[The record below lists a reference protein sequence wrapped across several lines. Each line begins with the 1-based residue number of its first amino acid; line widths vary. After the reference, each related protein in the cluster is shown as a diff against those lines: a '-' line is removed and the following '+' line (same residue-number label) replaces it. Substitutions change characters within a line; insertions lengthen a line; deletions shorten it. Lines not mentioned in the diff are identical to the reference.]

1 MWTVLFSF
9 FLPFLY
15 CRVWTI
21 SSYLQTH
28 FLPLWWFISGDVIK
42 LLNLHS
48 FLWNIGRNVKSAR
61 ESEMNGRIAISV
73 VEQFTQWMQR
83 AWCQQPCV
91 CTTKQSAD
99 IGNDGGG
106 TLQYTSKMCA
116 PTGDWLTLVESALV
130 DMGWCKARAIK
141 VYPMKEPNPGESD
154 KRIIFNE
161 QVDKFTRYK
170 LSSGLWTEIWVSV
183 QLLWSDEMYQV
194 HGTWYSVKGTGYKV
208 QGTGCKV
215 RGMGCKVQCTGY
227 IIPCERNRVLS
238 EVWRE
243 IWVAL
248 SLSSSGQVTHY
259 QHLWSDDQATR

>member
-1 MWTVLFSF
+1 M
-9 FLPFLY
+9 
-15 CRVWTI
+15 
-21 SSYLQTH
+21 
-28 FLPLWWFISGDVIK
+28 
-42 LLNLHS
+42 
-48 FLWNIGRNVKSAR
+48 
-61 ESEMNGRIAISV
+61 
-73 VEQFTQWMQR
+73 
-83 AWCQQPCV
+83 CV
-91 CTTKQSAD
+91 HQK
-99 IGNDGGG
+99 
-106 TLQYTSKMCA
+106 
-116 PTGDWLTLVESALV
+116 TLVESALV

-227 IIPCERNRVLS
+227 RIRILYPVHCTLYIIPCQRNRVLS

-243 IWVAL
+243 IWVPL
-248 SLSSSGQVTHY
+248 SLSSSDQVTHY